1 MIPRGVLPALALTA
15 TLLAGC
21 TVSVGDRDDAADT
34 ETSASTDAPTAA
46 TPETTDEAPRS
57 VAGGV
62 PPEELS
68 RALLDAGDPRV
79 TVLGSATAPVDR
91 LRGVEVTMEVLG
103 LERTRAGTRATLRL
117 STSGPDVSV
126 STLTF
131 GAGRSTSQYF
141 LHDLLLEDVAVTEAR
156 YRPLRWEDYRQ
167 ACACPFLPLAIGTEP
182 RTVSAL
188 FPPLP
193 PEVDR
198 ATLRL
203 GEGPLAVEG
212 LPVADGG

>member
-1 MIPRGVLPALALTA
+1 MTRRGVLPALAVTA

-21 TVSVGDRDDAADT
+21 TVSVGDRDGDGGPGTATDVAMD
-34 ETSASTDAPTAA
+34 ASTDTPTGG
-46 TPETTDEAPRS
+46 TPEAID
-57 VAGGV
+57 GGV
-62 PPEELS
+62 PPQELS
-68 RALLDAGDPRV
+68 RALLDAGDAEG
-79 TVLGSATAPVDR
+79 TVIGSVTAPVDR

-117 STSGPDVSV
+117 STSGADVSV